1 MIAMGAPPQPGQQ
14 QLPFWTNLPIF
25 GLLFVIL
32 YFAMIRPQQ
41 KRQKQQAEMLKGVR
55 PGDKVVTTGGVI
67 GVVISVKEDSVSV
80 RSADSK
86 IEVIKSAIAEIR
98 ERSGAT
104 KES

>member
-1 MIAMGAPPQPGQQ
+1 MGQPPQPGQQ
-14 QLPFWTNLPIF
+14 QPPFWTSLVPLV
-25 GLLFVIL
+25 LLFVIL

-41 KRQKQQAEMLKGVR
+41 RRQKQQAEMLKGVR

-67 GVVISVKEDSVSV
+67 GVVISVKEDSISV

-86 IEVIKSAIAEIR
+86 FEVIKSAIAEIR

-104 KES
+104 KDS